1 MDLNAILNGQADI
14 SANVQR
20 AINEVNGTVQRA
32 AYDNLSETRDVQ
44 ASLSRD
50 TAAIQ
55 STLMSGFANQKDCC
69 CQLSNQIDSVKYENA
84 LNTASINSNIDS
96 KFAALEKGQLE
107 AQIAAQQNQI
117 NQLSLQQAMCG
128 VPRINPYFY
137 SVYPNYGGCG
147 CGGYT
152 GTSF

>member
-1 MDLNAILNGQADI
+1 MDLNSILNGQANI

-44 ASLSRD
+44 AALGAD

-69 CQLSNQIDSVKYENA
+69 YNRMVA
-84 LNTASINSNIDS
+84 
-96 KFAALEKGQLE
+96 
-107 AQIAAQQNQI
+107 
-117 NQLSLQQAMCG
+117 
-128 VPRINPYFY
+128 
-137 SVYPNYGGCG
+137 
-147 CGGYT
+147 
-152 GTSF
+152 

>member
-1 MDLNAILNGQADI
+1 MDTTISPADIAAIMNGNRDSYEGFGGCWWIVLLFIVLFGGAGFGNWGNQGSAQTNFLAASNTDNILRNMDLNAILNGQADI

-69 CQLSNQIDSVKYENA
+69 YNRMVA
-84 LNTASINSNIDS
+84 
-96 KFAALEKGQLE
+96 
-107 AQIAAQQNQI
+107 
-117 NQLSLQQAMCG
+117 
-128 VPRINPYFY
+128 
-137 SVYPNYGGCG
+137 
-147 CGGYT
+147 
-152 GTSF
+152 